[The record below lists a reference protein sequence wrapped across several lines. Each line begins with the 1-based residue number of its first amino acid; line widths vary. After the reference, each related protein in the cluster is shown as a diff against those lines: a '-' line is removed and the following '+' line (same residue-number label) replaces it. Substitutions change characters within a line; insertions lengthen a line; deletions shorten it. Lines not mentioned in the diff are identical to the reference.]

1 MIPAADSR
9 SPGVLVTVG
18 DLVEDVIVWSDAPTR
33 HATDNACVIR
43 RSRGGSAAN
52 VAAFASALM
61 PARFIGCVGEDPVAD
76 VLTSEL
82 AGHGVDVRVQRRGRT
97 GTVVVLID
105 SRGERTMYPDRAA
118 AADLTDVPPAWLESA
133 AALHAPSYCFAVEP
147 AATSVLRLIGHAV
160 QAGVPVSLDASSTG
174 MIEEYRLAR
183 YLDLVESIRPAVFFA
198 NAHEARLLDVARPQ
212 FAKTMT
218 VVKNGAGS
226 TIVTPPGGAPHAVP
240 VPEAPPARDSTG
252 AGDAFAA
259 GFLAARAHG
268 ADPVEAARAGHD
280 LARSVLFSPGATS
293 SRPPAANVPAAGT
306 DRSAPPA
313 IDSQL
318 AICHNAFVLDVD
330 LIKALGSEKRLQVLE
345 WLRDPVA
352 NFPPQRDGDL
362 VEDGVCAQFIAEKLG
377 VSPPTCGEHL
387 KLLSRAGLVR
397 GKKVKQWVFYK
408 REEDRIA
415 RAKEELAGDW

>member
-1 MIPAADSR
+1 MIPAADSHG
-9 SPGVLVTVG
+9 PGVLVTVG
-18 DLVEDVIVWSDAPTR
+18 DLVEDVIVWSAAPTR
-33 HATDNACVIR
+33 PATDNACVIR

-105 SRGERTMYPDRAA
+105 SGGERTMYPDRAA
-118 AADLTDVPPAWLESA
+118 SADLAEVPPAWLDSA
-133 AALHAPSYCFAVEP
+133 AALHVPSYCFAAEP
-147 AATSVLRLIGHAV
+147 AATSVLRLIGHAG

-174 MIEEYRLAR
+174 MIEECGLAR
-183 YLDLVESIRPAVFFA
+183 YLDLVESVGPAVFFA
-198 NAHEARLLDVARPQ
+198 NAHEARLLDVTRPQ
-212 FAKTMT
+212 FAKTLT

-226 TIVTPPGGAPHAVP
+226 TIVTPPGGTPHAVP

-259 GFLAARAHG
+259 GFLAARAQG

-280 LARSVLFSPGATS
+280 LARPVLFSPGATS
-293 SRPPAANVPAAGT
+293 SR
-306 DRSAPPA
+306 SPA
-313 IDSQL
+313 IDSRL

-362 VEDGVCAQFIAEKLG
+362 VEDGVCAQLIAEKLG

-397 GKKVKQWVFYK
+397 SKKVKQWVFYK

>member
-1 MIPAADSR
+1 MIPAADSHG
-9 SPGVLVTVG
+9 PGVLVTVG

-52 VAAFASALM
+52 VAVFASGLM

-76 VLTSEL
+76 VLTGEL

-105 SRGERTMYPDRAA
+105 SGGERTMYPDRAA
-118 AADLTDVPPAWLESA
+118 SADLAEVPPAWLDSA
-133 AALHAPSYCFAVEP
+133 AALHVPSYCFAAEP
-147 AATSVLRLIGHAV
+147 TATSVLRLIGHAGR
-160 QAGVPVSLDASSTG
+160 AGVPVSLDASSTG
-174 MIEEYRLAR
+174 MIEEYGLAR
-183 YLDLVESIRPAVFFA
+183 YLDLVESVKPAVFFA
-198 NAHEARLLDVARPQ
+198 NAHEAGPLDVTRPR
-212 FAKTMT
+212 FAKTLT

-226 TIVTPPGGAPHAVP
+226 TIVTPPGGPPRAVP

-280 LARSVLFSPGATS
+280 LARSVLFAPGATS
-293 SRPPAANVPAAGT
+293 V
-306 DRSAPPA
+306 

-352 NFPPQRDGDL
+352 NFPPQVNGDL
-362 VEDGVCAQFIAEKLG
+362 CEDGVCALFIAEKLG
-377 VSPPTCGEHL
+377 VSAPTCGEHL

-397 GKKVKQWVFYK
+397 GRKIKQWVFYK
-408 REEDRIA
+408 RDEDRIA
-415 RAKEELAGDW
+415 QAKEALSGDW